1 MARPSSSNL
10 TPATNFRIYRLGTGA
25 RPLCFWNERWEVRPE
40 HPRPTYQKAERGAP
54 GLRVLNGLDEGR
66 SFEISIACELPG
78 QRAVDKRN
86 RDRPFTD
93 CRSHAFDAAA
103 ANVTHC
109 EHARKRGFEQ
119 LG

>member
-1 MARPSSSNL
+1 MEFLDGKTPKHGISGKPLPLENVLDQAIEIADALDAVHRQVSSTWISL
-10 TPATNFRIYRLGTGA
+10 LALSR
-25 RPLCFWNERWEVRPE
+25 
-40 HPRPTYQKAERGAP
+40 
-54 GLRVLNGLDEGR
+54 LRVLNGLDDGR
-66 SFEISIACELPG
+66 SIEISMVCELLG

-93 CRSHAFDAAA
+93 RRCHTFDAAA
-103 ANVTHC
+103 PNIPHS

>member
-1 MARPSSSNL
+1 VKQRAEL
-10 TPATNFRIYRLGTGA
+10 
-25 RPLCFWNERWEVRPE
+25 
-40 HPRPTYQKAERGAP
+40 PT
-54 GLRVLNGLDEGR
+54 LGLDDGR
-66 SFEISIACELPG
+66 SFEISMVCELG

-103 ANVTHC
+103 ANVTHG